1 METISSGIDKLDSL
15 LDGGFR
21 VPSTVY
27 VKGEPGACKT
37 TFGMQYLCRGASKG
51 EKGLYCSVIGEA
63 PVMVLNYQSQFDFI
77 KEEYFEDTIEF
88 INLSET
94 LANEGPKAT
103 LDAIRRYAAELNPRR
118 IVIDP
123 ISPISQQISGGDTSR
138 RNLLYEMYLDMKA
151 WGCVTLILGEDL
163 KQDGVTTDEY
173 MADGV
178 IKLGFMEKGIESI
191 RYLKIQK
198 LRGANHSNK
207 YHTLQVSPAG
217 LDVTRF
223 SEFD

>member
-1 METISSGIDKLDSL
+1 METISSGIDKLDTL

-27 VKGEPGACKT
+27 IKGEPGTCKT
-37 TFGMQYLCRGASKG
+37 TFGMQFLCRGAAEG
-51 EKGLYCSVIGEA
+51 EKGLYFSIIGES
-63 PVMVLNYQSQFDFI
+63 PIMVLNYQSQFGFM
-77 KEEYFEDTIEF
+77 KEEYFEETIEF
-88 INLSET
+88 INLSEVLT
-94 LANEGPKAT
+94 NEGPGAA
-103 LDAIRRYAAELNPRR
+103 LDAIRKYAVELNPKR

-123 ISPISQQISGGDTSR
+123 ISPISQQVGMDMNR

-163 KQDGVTTDEY
+163 KVDNITTDEY

-191 RYLKIQK
+191 RYLKVRK
-198 LRGANHSNK
+198 LRGANHSHK
-207 YHTLQVSPAG
+207 YHTLLVTPAG
-217 LDVTRF
+217 LSVTRF